1 MQDDPGYYERRA
13 AEEKAAA
20 DQATHPAAAQAHET
34 LAQQYAA
41 MAGEKNQQSE
51 MR

>member
-1 MQDDPGYYERRA
+1 MLEDDPSYYERRA

-20 DQATHPAAAQAHET
+20 DQATHAAAVQAHET

-41 MAGEKNQQSE
+41 MAGEKNQKE